1 MFLKVIRAIVLV
13 LSKKL
18 HAKHNTSRC
27 SLAATPQCVLAPWQL
42 LLGRW
47 PDEDVALRGV
57 EVDVCIARISFSS
70 DDYDE
75 SLSPCTSVLKS
86 NIRVERSESNRGTL
100 TTLIYPRT
108 FLPDP

>member
-1 MFLKVIRAIVLV
+1 
-13 LSKKL
+13 
-18 HAKHNTSRC
+18 
-27 SLAATPQCVLAPWQL
+27 LAPWQL

-57 EVDVCIARISFSS
+57 EVDVCIARSFSS
-70 DDYDE
+70 DNYDE

-108 FLPDP
+108 FIATEREGQCRRTMIREIDYEYYTTVTLPGKRGENVINS